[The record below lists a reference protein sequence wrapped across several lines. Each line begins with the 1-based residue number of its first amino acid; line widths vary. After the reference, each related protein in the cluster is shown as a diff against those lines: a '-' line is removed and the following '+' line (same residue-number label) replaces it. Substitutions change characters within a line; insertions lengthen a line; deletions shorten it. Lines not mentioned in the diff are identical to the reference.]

1 MAERPA
7 GMREVETA
15 RLLLRPPQAEDL
27 DDWYREIGSDPDVM
41 RWLATGQAITREE
54 AAERFPWRWLELWE
68 RDGYGAWAVTLRG
81 GGPLIGQCG
90 VRLVDETGETE
101 VLYAFGRSHQGR
113 GYATEAARASLRFG
127 FQEVG
132 LERIVAYARRDNGP
146 SIRVMEKLGMAFD
159 REDRVFDLDVVV
171 YATDRER
178 FHLDDGPYD
187 VRPSS

>member
-7 GMREVETA
+7 GMREVETD
-15 RLLLRPPQAEDL
+15 RLLLRPPKVEDL
-27 DDWYREIGSDPDVM
+27 DDWYREIGSDPEVM

-68 RDGYGAWAVTLRG
+68 RDGYGAWAVSLRG

-90 VRLVDETGETE
+90 VRLVDETNETE

-132 LERIVAYARRDNGP
+132 LERIVAYARRDNGR

-171 YATDRER
+171 YATDRGR
-178 FHLDDGPYD
+178 FRLDDGPYEA
-187 VRPSS
+187 RPAS